1 MPVAL
6 APLMVVTDLDG
17 TLLDASGTRVSTRN
31 AAALRR
37 ATAAGARV
45 VVATG
50 RPIWWLGPV
59 VEAGLTGVA
68 VCMNGA
74 VTYDIGA
81 GEITAAS
88 PIAPDVM
95 RTFID
100 KVSAAGV
107 GFGIAVERIGVGTGQ
122 AWAEPD
128 YRHPWGDGLFTL
140 ADRDTLL
147 SEPAAKMLL
156 RGHGESS
163 DLAEVVRAAGVDGVT
178 VTYSSDDGLLEIAA
192 TGVNKGAALDRLAR
206 QWGIDPA
213 DVLAFGDMP
222 NDLEMLAWAGRGV
235 AMDNAH
241 PDVLAVAG
249 ERAPHHDEDGV
260 AAVLERWF

>member
-1 MPVAL
+1 
-6 APLMVVTDLDG
+6 MVVTDLDG
-17 TLLDASGTRVSTRN
+17 TLLDASGTRVSVRN

-37 ATAAGARV
+37 AAAAGARV

-59 VEAGLTGVA
+59 LEAGFTGVA

-74 VTYDIGA
+74 VTYDVGA
-81 GEITAAS
+81 KEILAVSSMT
-88 PIAPDVM
+88 PDVM
-95 RTFID
+95 RTLIE
-100 KVSAAGV
+100 KVGAAGV
-107 GFGIAVERIGVGTGQ
+107 AFGIAVERIGVSTGQ

-156 RGHGESS
+156 RGHGDSGE
-163 DLAEVVRAAGVDGVT
+163 LAEAVRATGVDG

-192 TGVNKGAALDRLAR
+192 AGVNKGAALARLAR
-206 QWGIDPA
+206 RWDIEPA

-222 NDLEMLAWAGRGV
+222 NDLEMLIWAGRSV

-241 PDVLAVAG
+241 PDVLSVAG
-249 ERAPHHDEDGV
+249 ERAPHHDDDGV
-260 AAVLERWF
+260 AVVLERWF